1 MSIFIKFIKSGF
13 IRYVDFNFLLFFQE
27 NFLMHLRRPGK
38 DIEIFVD
45 LDFQRHIL
53 EKGLEKIL
61 FIVLQRRLT
70 SYETH
75 AQRWETFFCLVA
87 DGLISVIFI

>member
-1 MSIFIKFIKSGF
+1 
-13 IRYVDFNFLLFFQE
+13 
-27 NFLMHLRRPGK
+27 MHLRRPGK
-38 DIEIFVD
+38 DIDFFVD

-75 AQRWETFFCLVA
+75 AQRWETFFLSRCGRFDFCYFYLKVLRWSLFS
-87 DGLISVIFI
+87 GYHRPC